1 MAGLA
6 GALTTGFFAATA
18 GFFAAGL
25 AACFFTAG
33 LAAGFL
39 AAGFFDA
46 ANGFLAAGLAIGFF
60 AAGLVAGLAAGF
72 LPAEAFAAA
81 LAAGLA
87 EADGLDGFPATGLA
101 ALAAGFLA
109 VAGFKT
115 GFFAGVL
122 TVDFWALLTGVGSLC
137 GNFWV
142 RQRKP
147 SIIAKNVQNQYLKL
161 ENPPLS
167 WGAGPL
173 IAGWSPAPVEALPAH
188 WRRTLPDRRAP
199 RPDPQAPEA

>member
-1 MAGLA
+1 
-6 GALTTGFFAATA
+6 
-18 GFFAAGL
+18 
-25 AACFFTAG
+25 
-33 LAAGFL
+33 
-39 AAGFFDA
+39 
-46 ANGFLAAGLAIGFF
+46 
-60 AAGLVAGLAAGF
+60 LAAGF

-87 EADGLDGFPATGLA
+87 EAAGFDGFPAAGLA

-109 VAGFKT
+109 VAGFKAD
-115 GFFAGVL
+115 FFAGVL
-122 TVDFWALLTGVGSLC
+122 AVDFWALLTGVGSLC

-167 WGAGPL
+167 WVVGPL
-173 IAGWSPAPVEALPAH
+173 IAGWSPAPAEAATAH
-188 WRRTLPDRRAP
+188 RDQALPDRRVPQLDP
-199 RPDPQAPEA
+199 RAPEASADRGPD

>member
-60 AAGLVAGLAAGF
+60 AAGLVAGLVAGF
-72 LPAEAFAAA
+72 LPAEAAH
-81 LAAGLA
+81 GR
-87 EADGLDGFPATGLA
+87 
-101 ALAAGFLA
+101 
-109 VAGFKT
+109 
-115 GFFAGVL
+115 GVL
-122 TVDFWALLTGVGSLC
+122 VWQFL
-137 GNFWV
+137 
-142 RQRKP
+142 
-147 SIIAKNVQNQYLKL
+147 
-161 ENPPLS
+161 
-167 WGAGPL
+167 GAS
-173 IAGWSPAPVEALPAH
+173 AE
-188 WRRTLPDRRAP
+188 TLHYSKKCSKSVP
-199 RPDPQAPEA
+199 